1 MAQKD
6 TASIAVAAAQPAAE
20 SWLLL
25 VDQRRYGE
33 SWDSAAV
40 LFRGAVSKVGWEKAV
55 LQARGPFEPFG
66 ARKLLSATFATT
78 LPNAPPGR
86 YVVLRY
92 GTRVTGNRRVVETVT
107 PMKDADGTW
116 RVSGY
121 FIGQQ

>member
-1 MAQKD
+1 M
-6 TASIAVAAAQPAAE
+6 V
-20 SWLLL
+20 LL
-25 VDQRRYGE
+25 VDQRRYEE

-40 LFRGAVSKVGWEKAV
+40 FFRSAVSKVDWEKAV

-78 LPNAPPGR
+78 LPNAPAGQ

-92 GTRVTGNRRVVETVT
+92 GTQVAGNRAVVETVT
-107 PMKDADGTW
+107 PMKEADGTW

-121 FIGQQ
+121 FIRQQ